1 MSDMVVDADAFGRT
15 IEQLLGRLE
24 TNLETFLP
32 ETVERTLAVGEQ
44 AWRDNANGQFSGTYV
59 IGGFGDPKY
68 GKVVTIGKYA
78 KSIRHRMMK
87 RGGHEF
93 EGEIGSPSL
102 PGLPHLLEK
111 GHARVGG
118 GYVAGRKH
126 IEPAA
131 DSAFDRF
138 EEFLDEAIEGAIFSV

>member
-1 MSDMVVDADAFGRT
+1 MSDMVIDADDFGRT

-24 TNLETFLP
+24 TNIETFLP
-32 ETVERTLAVGEQ
+32 ETVERSLAVGEE
-44 AWRDNANGQFSGTYV
+44 AWRKNAKGQFSGKYV
-59 IGGFGDPKY
+59 VGGYGDPRY
-68 GKVVTIGKYA
+68 GRVIKAGKYA
-78 KSIRHRMMK
+78 RSIRHRMRK

-111 GHARVGG
+111 GHARIGG

-131 DSAFDRF
+131 NEAFGKF